1 MSVGAGSLEPQP
13 VETAMAK
20 RPKSPLAHAGSVGKI
35 ASGLV
40 LPILAGFFLGNR
52 LDEWLG
58 SAPWLTL
65 LLLMLGVAAGFGWLY
80 TISTRGEDD
89 E

>member
-1 MSVGAGSLEPQP
+1 MP
-13 VETAMAK
+13 K

-40 LPILAGFFLGNR
+40 LPILVGFFLGNR

-58 SAPWLTL
+58 FAPWMTL
-65 LLLMLGVAAGFGWLY
+65 LLLMLGVVAGFGWLY
-80 TISTRGEDD
+80 RISNSDEDD
-89 E
+89 G

>member
-1 MSVGAGSLEPQP
+1 MSKSSRSALARAGS
-13 VETAMAK
+13 A
-20 RPKSPLAHAGSVGKI
+20 GKI

-40 LPILAGFFLGNR
+40 LPILAGFFLGDY
-52 LDEWLG
+52 LDRRLG
-58 SAPWLTL
+58 SAPWVTL

-80 TISTRGEDD
+80 RISTEDEDD

>member
-1 MSVGAGSLEPQP
+1 MP
-13 VETAMAK
+13 K
-20 RPKSPLAHAGSVGKI
+20 RQKSPLAYAGSVGKI

-40 LPILAGFFLGNR
+40 LPILVGFFLGKR
-52 LDEWLG
+52 LDDWLG
-58 SAPWLTL
+58 SSPWMTL

-80 TISTRGEDD
+80 KISTEDD